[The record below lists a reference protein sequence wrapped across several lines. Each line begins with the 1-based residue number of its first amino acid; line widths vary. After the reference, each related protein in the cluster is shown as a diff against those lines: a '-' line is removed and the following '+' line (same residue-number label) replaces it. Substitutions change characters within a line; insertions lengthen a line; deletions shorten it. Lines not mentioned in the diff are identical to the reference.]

1 MNLEHLPVEIRES
14 RRCVV
19 WCREWR
25 GGRATKVP
33 YMATRPGHRAAV
45 DDPTTWC
52 PFPVAWAVVQ
62 MGHGAGVGVVL
73 GDELAGVDL
82 DHVRL
87 DETGLVTDDA
97 MSIVHALN
105 SYTEVSPSG
114 TGLHVLASGTLP
126 PGRRRRGFVEMYDA
140 KRFFTVTGR
149 HVAGT
154 PWTIEERTA
163 ALAALHARY
172 LGVPAAP
179 PPCPAPPVIGTMTD
193 PVLLA
198 RAHAARNGANFA
210 ALWRGDTTRYPSP
223 SEADLALCAML
234 VYWTGGDAARVD
246 LLFRAS
252 GLMRPKWDAP
262 RGERTYGAHTIAI
275 ALGGRR

>member
-1 MNLEHLPVEIRES
+1 MNLEQLPVEIRES
-14 RRCVV
+14 GRCVI
-19 WCREWR
+19 WRGEWR

-33 YMATRPGHRAAV
+33 YMASRPGHRAAV

-52 PFPVAWAVVQ
+52 AFPVAWAVVQ
-62 MGHGAGVGVVL
+62 TGHGAGVGVVL
-73 GDELAGVDL
+73 GDGLVGVDL
-82 DHVRL
+82 DHVRA
-87 DETGLVTDDA
+87 DCTGLVDDDA
-97 MSIVHALN
+97 LAIMRTLD
-105 SYTEVSPSG
+105 SYAEVSPSG
-114 TGLHVLASGTLP
+114 TGLHVLARGTLP
-126 PGRRRRGFVEMYDA
+126 PGRRRRGKVEMYDGG
-140 KRFFTVTGR
+140 RFFTVTGR

-154 PWTIEERTA
+154 PRTIEERTA

-179 PPCPAPPVIGTMTD
+179 PPSPAPPVIGTMTV
-193 PVLLA
+193 PALLA
-198 RAHAARNGANFA
+198 RAHEARNGDKFA
-210 ALWRGDTTRYPSP
+210 ALWRGDISRYPSP

-234 VYWTGGDAARVD
+234 LYWTGGDAARVD
-246 LLFRAS
+246 QLFRAS